1 MRPARAQINLAALR
15 HNLELIKQHTKS
27 KILAVV
33 KADAYGHGAV
43 PCAQAMAGSV
53 SGFAVSC
60 VEEAL
65 ELRSSGMIEPLV
77 LLEGIFHQDELE
89 QCATHNLWPVLHSLW
104 QVELLEQSK
113 LSQPLNCWLKVDTG
127 MHRLGFFPQQINS
140 IKQRLLA
147 SSSVAQVPVLVSHLA
162 CADELTSQQTL
173 NQAELFNQLCSQA
186 DWQSSLSNSAAITG
200 WPQLVNHW
208 ARPGLMLYGVNPM
221 LEPHQL
227 SQQLQPVMAVQ
238 SEVIAIRDL
247 PAGERVGYGGR
258 FVTTKPSRIATV
270 AMGYADGY
278 PRLAEDGTP
287 VMVDGQLA
295 YLAGR
300 VSMDMLT
307 IDVSHLPKVTIGS
320 KVELW
325 GASLSADQVA
335 VKAGT
340 IAYTLLTGIKRIPRN
355 YQH

>member
-1 MRPARAQINLAALR
+1 M
-15 HNLELIKQHTKS
+15 
-27 KILAVV
+27 
-33 KADAYGHGAV
+33 
-43 PCAQAMAGSV
+43 
-53 SGFAVSC
+53 
-60 VEEAL
+60 
-65 ELRSSGMIEPLV
+65 
-77 LLEGIFHQDELE
+77 
-89 QCATHNLWPVLHSLW
+89 
-104 QVELLEQSK
+104 
-113 LSQPLNCWLKVDTG
+113 
-127 MHRLGFFPQQINS
+127 
-140 IKQRLLA
+140 
-147 SSSVAQVPVLVSHLA
+147 
-162 CADELTSQQTL
+162 
-173 NQAELFNQLCSQA
+173 
-186 DWQSSLSNSAAITG
+186 SNAAAITG

-208 ARPGLMLYGVNPM
+208 ERPSLILAGVKLL